1 MFASLTAHTS
11 ALLPVMLAV
20 GSSIPGVAA
29 GKLAMALALSTGIMG
44 VITPYAT
51 GPGLVYYQSG
61 YIPAIQFWRLGTLF
75 GAIFLAALLLIG
87 VPLLMAG

>member
-1 MFASLTAHTS
+1 
-11 ALLPVMLAV
+11 MLAV
-20 GSSIPGVAA
+20 GSGIPGVPP
-29 GKLAMALALSTGIMG
+29 GKLALALALTTGIMG

-61 YIPAIQFWRLGTLF
+61 YIPSLHFWKLGTVF
-75 GAIFLAALLLIG
+75 GLLFLAALLLIA